1 MSNNK
6 YYAVKGND
14 LARALVFATGQSYMI
29 FDDINCKGKKVYS
42 FENTPELRE
51 ALKILNDLRN
61 KNK

>member
-1 MSNNK
+1 MNNK

-14 LARALVFATGQSYMI
+14 LARALVFVTGQNYMI
-29 FDDINCKGKKVYS
+29 FDDINCKGKKIYS
-42 FENTPELRE
+42 FKNTQELRE